1 MLARLYRRREGRD
14 LVQGSAVE
22 RIVDPT
28 TFPAVGHQP
37 GVLENSEME
46 RQPRLRGVEYVLQL
60 AYAPLSVGEEAHD
73 LEARFVGERM
83 EPASGAG
90 GVGQG
95 CDGHAHYI
103 STNFD
108 TSRLALSLRLL
119 LQVLEPRCG
128 AEHLVVQPA
137 IDDALPKA
145 PLLPQLC
152 RRNPLLLRPLV
163 DGLRCEPEVRRDL
176 FDGQNV
182 VVERRCAALV
192 AVPGHGRL
200 RRRVVSASVSASGS
214 TRPRNRGSVSGLTD
228 AAVGLSS
235 PCISLFTA

>member
-1 MLARLYRRREGRD
+1 MTAATARRRVR
-14 LVQGSAVE
+14 
-22 RIVDPT
+22 
-28 TFPAVGHQP
+28 PAT
-37 GVLENSEME
+37 
-46 RQPRLRGVEYVLQL
+46 RTRTALRGRGGARPRGASRRRAHGTSVWCGRCRAGLQR
-60 AYAPLSVGEEAHD
+60 A
-73 LEARFVGERM
+73 
-83 EPASGAG
+83 
-90 GVGQG
+90 
-95 CDGHAHYI
+95 CIHYI

-108 TSRLALSLRLL
+108 TSRLALSLRFLL
-119 LQVLEPRCG
+119 PVLEPRCG

-145 PLLPQLC
+145 PLLPQLG